1 MVEPRMLENNLD
13 HFNKIY
19 CLHQVTCSQCL
30 FKQQLALPH
39 GPRWSR
45 LHREVPLNSST
56 YSKGKS
62 HFFPITPSFPKDD
75 WILQSDTPSAL
86 WMWYRQVRMHI
97 RLRSDDQTF
106 KAEKVSYTFFM
117 NLQKNNTSQF
127 TVSQSISLKIPKP
140 PFSTC
145 NPFLLAVLPGSSRYT
160 TNHYP
165 PKKWDA
171 QASSKVLRD

>member
-1 MVEPRMLENNLD
+1 MLENNLD

-86 WMWYRQVRMHI
+86 WMWHRQVRMHI

-106 KAEKVSYTFFM
+106 KAKKVSYTFFM
-117 NLQKNNTSQF
+117 NLQKKPILPSSLCPKVFLWKYLSLHSLLATLFYLRYYRVLQGTLPITTSQ
-127 TVSQSISLKIPKP
+127 KMG
-140 PFSTC
+140 C
-145 NPFLLAVLPGSSRYT
+145 PGI
-160 TNHYP
+160 
-165 PKKWDA
+165 
-171 QASSKVLRD
+171 Q